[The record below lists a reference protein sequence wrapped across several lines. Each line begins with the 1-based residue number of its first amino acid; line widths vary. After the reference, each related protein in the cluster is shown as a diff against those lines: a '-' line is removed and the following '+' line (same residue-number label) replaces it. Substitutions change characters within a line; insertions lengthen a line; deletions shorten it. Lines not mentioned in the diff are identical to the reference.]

1 MVWFG
6 FALGALWGAYVAKK
20 RGGRKM
26 DMLQYAASFG
36 IAFALV
42 ALILNIIILRTM

>member
-1 MVWFG
+1 MVWLG
-6 FALGALWGAYVAKK
+6 LVIGALWGAYMAKK

-26 DMLQYAASFG
+26 DMLQYAAGFG

-42 ALILNIIILRTM
+42 ALIANIIILRMM